1 MSHQTN
7 TQPSSNASVYI
18 YGPPH
23 GTGAW
28 ISALLQMSVDT
39 GADEKIFVDLSLT
52 ISSLVHH
59 YFEFG
64 PNFGGYGQLS
74 VPTFI

>member
-1 MSHQTN
+1 
-7 TQPSSNASVYI
+7 
-18 YGPPH
+18 
-23 GTGAW
+23 
-28 ISALLQMSVDT
+28 MSVDT